1 MTRRHTS
8 TSWRRA
14 PRDPDDAMNDYATV
28 ILAAGMGT
36 RLGRPF
42 PKPLTHLSD
51 GRSIMQQQLDNLHT
65 LGERKPVT
73 IVVGFKKELIME
85 EFPDEVFLYN
95 PDYSETNTSKSLLRA
110 LQRTPPG
117 GVLWLN
123 GDVVFDPRILDEL
136 GELLGGDQSVVCVN
150 HAAVGEEE
158 VKYSVDE
165 EGCVR
170 ELSKTVEDALGEAV
184 GINYV
189 ADRDRALLLRHLDR
203 CADNDYFE
211 RGIETAIADDGM
223 RVRPVDISRFNC
235 LEVDFEDDL
244 ARANRLFHS

>member
-1 MTRRHTS
+1 
-8 TSWRRA
+8 
-14 PRDPDDAMNDYATV
+14 MNEYSVV
-28 ILAAGMGT
+28 ILAAGTGT

-42 PKPLTHLSD
+42 PKPLTHLDD
-51 GRSIMQQQLDNLHT
+51 GRSIMQQQLLNIAR
-65 LGERKPVT
+65 LGGRPVH

-85 EFPDEVFLYN
+85 EFPDEIFLYN

-110 LQRTPPG
+110 LQRAPAG

-123 GDVVFDPRILDEL
+123 GDVVFDPKILDEL
-136 GELLGGDQSVVCVN
+136 ASSLGAGQSVVCVN

-158 VKYSVDE
+158 VKYSVDDD
-165 EGCVR
+165 GFVR

-189 ADRDRALLLRHLDR
+189 AAGDRELLLRHLEQ
-203 CADNDYFE
+203 CHDNDYFE
-211 RGIETAIADDGM
+211 RAIETAIAEDGM
-223 RVRPVDISRFNC
+223 RVRPLDISRFDC

-244 ARANRLFHS
+244 ARANRLFHG